1 MRIATWNVNS
11 ILAHEDQVL
20 DWIEAERP
28 DVLCLQET
36 KVVDQAFPEDGF
48 GDLGYDVAF
57 FGQPRYNGVAIASRA
72 EMKDVFRGFAGAA
85 DTDDRRLIGATIDDI
100 QIISVYVPNGQTLD
114 SPQYPHKL
122 AWLAELGAL
131 IEPTMRA
138 GAPLVVAGDFNVA
151 PTDEDVWDIE
161 AFRGA
166 THVSEPERTAFEKLL
181 DLGLTDALRHF
192 QGADK
197 RVYTFWD
204 YQARAFERDR
214 GMRIDHMLISP
225 SILERAT
232 ACVVDRA
239 ARAED
244 KRSDHA
250 PVVLDLAH

>member
-20 DWIEAERP
+20 DWIESERP
-28 DVLCLQET
+28 DVVCLQET

-48 GDLGYDVAF
+48 GDLGYDVVF

-72 EMKDVFRGFAGAA
+72 EIRDVFRGFPGES
-85 DTDDRRLIGATIDDI
+85 DTDDRRIIGATIEDI
-100 QIISVYVPNGQTLD
+100 QVLSVYVPNGQTLD
-114 SPQYPHKL
+114 SPQYPNKL
-122 AWLAELGAL
+122 TWLARLRTL
-131 IEPTMRA
+131 LEPHARA
-138 GAPLVVAGDFNVA
+138 DVPLVVAGDFNVA
-151 PTDEDVWDIE
+151 PADEDVWDIE

-166 THVSEPERTAFEKLL
+166 THVSPPEREAFSQLL

-192 QGADK
+192 QGSDK
-197 RVYTFWD
+197 RLYTFWD

-225 SILERAT
+225 PLLQRAT
-232 ACVVDRA
+232 GCFVDRA
-239 ARAED
+239 ARAAD

-250 PVVLDLAH
+250 PVVLDLST